1 MNTIHSTFESR
12 ERTLL
17 PAVVWF
23 VPAIMLLAA
32 IADLPYE
39 FYTPLRVVV
48 CGATLLLVFHEYEL
62 RGKPSGWMAVL
73 AGMAV
78 LFNPLFPVGLSRDDW
93 LLIDAGFAIALVI
106 HYLTCKRLA
115 TKRDTDQTQPAG
127 EHPTVRAW
135 AAWLDRKD
143 VLILD
148 TEAHG
153 SRENGTAEV
162 LEVAVIDTTGAE
174 LIREYVARWGTR
186 RRGDTKF
193 SRPGSRRWPDVH
205 IKLAAILANS
215 SVVIAYNADHDRQV
229 LEQMG
234 HLYGLTLPPVRW
246 QCAMLDYAEI
256 REESRGNGNPKW
268 HSLDNAG
275 LHEGILTEPRPRPHG
290 ALTDTQILRE
300 VMRAVATNKARPE
313 RLRYKIPPVSELG
326 FDNDIPF

>member
-48 CGATLLLVFHEYEL
+48 CGAHPYYLSSTNTSFAASL
-62 RGKPSGWMAVL
+62 
-73 AGMAV
+73 
-78 LFNPLFPVGLSRDDW
+78 PVDGCPCGDGSSLQSAIPGRSLSDDW

-162 LEVAVIDTTGAE
+162 LEVAVIDTTGVE
-174 LIREYVARWGTR
+174 LIRSTWPAGGRGGLVTPSSHARVLVAGRMSILSWQR
-186 RRGDTKF
+186 
-193 SRPGSRRWPDVH
+193 
-205 IKLAAILANS
+205 ILANS

-229 LEQMG
+229 LEQMA

-256 REESRGNGNPKW
+256 RDESRGNGNPKW

-290 ALTDTQILRE
+290 ALRDTQILRE
-300 VMRAVATNKARPE
+300 VMRAVANNKARPE
-313 RLRYKIPPVSELG
+313 RLRYKIPPVSELE
-326 FDNDIPF
+326 FDDDIPF